1 MLRIVFEKALLILC
15 LWVFHLHVCLCTT
28 CMPGALRGHKE
39 GTVSA
44 GTGAMDSYECGYE
57 GLNPDSLKSSH
68 GS

>member
-44 GTGAMDSYECGYE
+44 GTGAMDSYECGY
-57 GLNPDSLKSSH
+57 
-68 GS
+68 